1 MLEMEFS
8 IQKRNYKLFSKK
20 ALPKPMGLR
29 QALNKALKEAQESAS
44 KGCKRCSTPSPS
56 SRVNRCS
63 QGDEAAAKIEDQ
75 CIPYVMMLH
84 KMIV

>member
-29 QALNKALKEAQESAS
+29 QALNKQSAS
-44 KGCKRCSTPSPS
+44 KGCKGAPCLRLLQESIGALKVT
-56 SRVNRCS
+56 RDWQRL
-63 QGDEAAAKIEDQ
+63 KINAS
-75 CIPYVMMLH
+75 YMF
-84 KMIV
+84 